1 MTVFPWPV
9 TTTDEDSD
17 FVTRLPFPPDGFQR
31 AASELMIA
39 QIFGVAA
46 LEAKR

>member
-1 MTVFPWPV
+1 MDAV
-9 TTTDEDSD
+9 DQS
-17 FVTRLPFPPDGFQR
+17 PFDGFQR